1 MKMKIKM
8 CFLFYFYFY
17 VITLLNYQILS
28 VLCEFNFNTLEDGYF
43 LDALSEPLTSMSHAQ
58 FSDGPEVL
66 ECPSSNVITTRYKC
80 SVNGEWVD
88 CTRKHCCQDYTF
100 IAGRCVLKDDDPCS
114 MNLCE
119 QQCTVY
125 LQRVICTCFDGYKFS
140 AENQRNGVKPFCV
153 DVNECL
159 ENNADCEHECINE
172 MGTHRC
178 GCKQGFVLGED
189 NRTCIKQ
196 EALDV
201 EVGAAGNASEL
212 PARRDRCYASCDS
225 VSRLHDKL
233 KVLTEKVSALST
245 AIRLASFASGP
256 PGPAGPP
263 GPPGHPGPRGFP
275 GPEGGGGAVAD
286 AADNNSNSGGG
297 ANSHNH
303 DGRDY
308 TYSILDAFVPL
319 PGDETT
325 HCRCKRG
332 PQGPVGA
339 PGSTGAQGLPGERGP
354 RGPKGAQGSF
364 DFLLLVM
371 ADLRHDIQQIQHRI
385 FTPNDRK
392 FCLRKFHHL
401 AAVFLFVDFQ
411 RATRKLLTLPTW
423 RSSLVARAANI

>member
-233 KVLTEKVSALST
+233 KVLTEK
-245 AIRLASFASGP
+245 
-256 PGPAGPP
+256 
-263 GPPGHPGPRGFP
+263 
-275 GPEGGGGAVAD
+275 
-286 AADNNSNSGGG
+286 
-297 ANSHNH
+297 
-303 DGRDY
+303 
-308 TYSILDAFVPL
+308 
-319 PGDETT
+319 
-325 HCRCKRG
+325 
-332 PQGPVGA
+332 GPVGA

-385 FTPNDRK
+385 FTPNDRPTK
-392 FCLRKFHHL
+392 FDVH
-401 AAVFLFVDFQ
+401 AALEQQ
-411 RATRKLLTLPTW
+411 RVKGKQKLLKQYEA
-423 RSSLVARAANI
+423 LVGAPAVMEMNVAANDNGGDGDGGDTLQQLSNRQMVTTGVANSAEGEDTTQTSTTSTSSQPSVVTTLAVDTSKVDLRTPSADPTDDYEEENASSFSGEMTYEDYL